1 MDNFEGKRVINGTFG
16 YVWLDAEQMSECT
29 KLNAKVSLKKTAVPI
44 CGKLADDHKITG
56 VEQKG
61 SMKLQKISSKMTKKI
76 GEAIK
81 QGKTPSFTII
91 SKLADPD
98 SLGTERIALYG
109 VTFEEINLIDWERKK
124 MAEETINFTFLDFEF
139 LETI

>member
-1 MDNFEGKRVINGTFG
+1 
-16 YVWLDAEQMSECT
+16 
-29 KLNAKVSLKKTAVPI
+29 
-44 CGKLADDHKITG
+44 
-56 VEQKG
+56 
-61 SMKLQKISSKMTKKI
+61 MTKKI